1 MVNEPNA
8 VPEGLTGISFDD
20 AAVPAAAAS
29 APKGERAHQ
38 AFPEL
43 TPEQIERLLPLGE
56 ARSYADGELLFE
68 AGKTG
73 PGMFVLTKG
82 AVAVTRRDGLG
93 RDVPVITQ
101 GARQFLAEVGQLS
114 GKPALVDGRAVGRV
128 EAILLPP
135 GGLRRLLVVDA
146 EVGEIVMRA
155 LILRRVRLI
164 ETGAGGPV
172 LVGAASLPDTVRLV
186 GFLTRNGQPHTVLDP
201 AADQGAADLLARFD
215 VEPDDLPLAVCPD
228 GSVLRSPTEAA
239 LARCLG
245 MDAVTADKL
254 YDVAV
259 VGAGPA
265 GLAAAVYAASEGLSV
280 VVLDARAFG
289 GQAGASARIENY
301 LGFPTGISGQA
312 LAARAFI
319 QAQKF
324 GAEIAI
330 PTQVVRLRCGTSR
343 PSLELAD
350 GRRVR
355 TRAVVVA
362 SGAAYRRPAV
372 PGLSRFE
379 GRGVYYWASPV
390 EARLVAGEEVALVG
404 GGNSAGQAVVFL
416 SRHAARVHLI
426 VRRPLAATMSQYL
439 IDRIA
444 ALPNVEL
451 HVGKEVAG
459 LEGDRRG
466 LARVRWRA
474 RAGGGETAC
483 PTRFLFLF
491 IGADPNT
498 GWMGE
503 CDAARDRLGFVLTG
517 DALGDAAL
525 EAAGWPL
532 ARRPAPLETSIPGVF
547 AIGDARAGSVKR
559 VAAAVGEGAAVAAQ
573 LHAFRAANGQES
585 QIAERHAHA
594 VEPAPAAA
602 V

>member
-29 APKGERAHQ
+29 ATKGERAHQ

-301 LGFPTGISGQA
+301 LGFPTGSRGRRSPPA
-312 LAARAFI
+312 PSSRRRSSAPRSPSRPGSCGCAAAPAGRASNRRRPARAH
-319 QAQKF
+319 A
-324 GAEIAI
+324 
-330 PTQVVRLRCGTSR
+330 R
-343 PSLELAD
+343 
-350 GRRVR
+350 
-355 TRAVVVA
+355 VVVA

-379 GRGVYYWASPV
+379 GRGVDYRASPV
-390 EARLVAGEEVALVG
+390 EARLVRGRG
-404 GGNSAGQAVVFL
+404 GGARRRRQLGGP
-416 SRHAARVHLI
+416 SRGVPQPPCRACPPHRP
-426 VRRPLAATMSQYL
+426 RPLAATMSQYL

-444 ALPNVEL
+444 ALPNVDF

-459 LEGDRRG
+459 LEGDGKG

-474 RAGGGETAC
+474 RADGGETTC
-483 PTRFLFLF
+483 PARFLFLV

-503 CDAARDRLGFVLTG
+503 GDAARDRLGFVLTG
-517 DALGDAAL
+517 DALDDAAL
-525 EAAGWPL
+525 EASGWPL
-532 ARRPAPLETSIPGVF
+532 ARLLAPLETSIPGVF

-559 VAAAVGEGAAVAAQ
+559 VAAAVGEGAAVVAQ
-573 LHAFRAANGQES
+573 LHAFLDASGQES
-585 QIAERHAHA
+585 QVVDRHARA
-594 VEPAPAAA
+594 PDAAPAAA